1 MILQETKKEKGQLIM
16 ENKNKDY
23 LNAEIARTEDI
34 TQYIKI
40 IKNSKGYNW
49 EIKINTLDLKKLY
62 KLNDELVANFDNP
75 NE

>member
-1 MILQETKKEKGQLIM
+1 M